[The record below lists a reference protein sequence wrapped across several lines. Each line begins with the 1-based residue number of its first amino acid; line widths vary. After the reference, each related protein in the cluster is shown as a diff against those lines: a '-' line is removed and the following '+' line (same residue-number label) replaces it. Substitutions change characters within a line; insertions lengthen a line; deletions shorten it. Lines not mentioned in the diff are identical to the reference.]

1 MLDSIAVVAASSAL
15 VFGCHS
21 SRSGDTQSNSS
32 TTETQ
37 VAISSVPEVAHLL
50 QSKGAVVLDANGE
63 GTRREYG
70 TVPGAVLLSNY
81 DHYALSELP
90 ANKSDKLVFYC
101 GGTMCRASDT
111 AASRA
116 LAAGY
121 SNVSVMRDGIK
132 GWKSAGQP
140 TESPKS

>member
-1 MLDSIAVVAASSAL
+1 MIARSIAVVAASSAL

-70 TVPGAVLLSNY
+70 TVPGAVLCRTTTTMHSLSSRPTRATSWSSTVAARCA
-81 DHYALSELP
+81 ALP
-90 ANKSDKLVFYC
+90 IPQRRAPWPLV
-101 GGTMCRASDT
+101 TRMCR
-111 AASRA
+111 
-116 LAAGY
+116 
-121 SNVSVMRDGIK
+121 
-132 GWKSAGQP
+132 
-140 TESPKS
+140 